1 MDVKIGGNAGRLTH
15 GPVLPAHAALGK
27 TARIVGDEGLMPR
40 GHGGQI
46 AALPGYGI
54 GDFKL

>member
-1 MDVKIGGNAGRLTH
+1 MDVEIGGNAGRLTH
-15 GPVLPAHAALGK
+15 GPVLPGQAVLGK
-27 TARIVGDEGLMPR
+27 PARIVGDEGLMTR

-46 AALPGYGI
+46 ATLFGYGI